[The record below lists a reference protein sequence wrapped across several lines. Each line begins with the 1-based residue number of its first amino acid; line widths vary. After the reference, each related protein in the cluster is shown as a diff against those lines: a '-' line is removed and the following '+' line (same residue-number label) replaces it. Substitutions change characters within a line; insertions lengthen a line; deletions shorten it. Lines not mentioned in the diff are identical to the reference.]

1 MTRGILRA
9 RRSGQ
14 TMTEYVLLVVFV
26 VIGLLLVL
34 GEFEDVLR
42 RMYINAV
49 SLIFCTF
56 P

>member
-14 TMTEYVLLVVFV
+14 TLTEYVLLCLFV
-26 VIGLLLVL
+26 VIAVMVVLV
-34 GEFEDVLR
+34 EFEDVLR
-42 RMYINAV
+42 LMYINAV
-49 SLIFCTF
+49 SLVFCSF